1 MIENDLLR
9 ENAVETVTLTA
20 FRNYPSLSLALSSGF
35 NVVSGPN
42 AQGKTNL
49 LEALYLVG
57 TTRLLRGQRDAEAVR
72 DGEERAAVEVE
83 LAGSGTRLGVTLERG
98 ARKRARINGLALP
111 RAADLIG
118 RLPVVCVSAA
128 DMAIVRGE
136 PADRRLFLDL
146 ELSALSPAY
155 LHHFAGYKR
164 AQEQRGAL
172 LRQSRDRS
180 IPAEVFEPWEAQMAH
195 HGAHLRAARED
206 YVARLVAPTR
216 EVHARMGG
224 GEALDLRYEP
234 KDEALTEAA
243 LAATFAANRH
253 AEIARGASLYGP
265 HRDDL
270 RLEIEGR
277 DARLFGSQGQQR
289 TAVIALKLA
298 TLDVAREER
307 GVPPLLL
314 LDDILSD
321 LDETR
326 RAMLVEV
333 VLDRA
338 AQAVLTCTEASAAGE
353 RILSQARLFSV
364 KAGKVVGAPDVGSDP
379 DAPAPEAP
387 EPQ

>member
-1 MIENDLLR
+1 M
-9 ENAVETVTLTA
+9 ETLSLSG
-20 FRNYPSLSLALSSGF
+20 FRNYPSLSLRLSPGF

-49 LEALYLVG
+49 LESLYLVG
-57 TTRLLRGQRDAEAVR
+57 TTRLLRGQRDAEAIR
-72 DGEERAAVEVE
+72 DGEERSSVEVE
-83 LAGSGTRLGVTLERG
+83 LVGSGTRLGVTLERG
-98 ARKRARINGLALP
+98 GRKKARINGLTLP

-136 PADRRLFLDL
+136 PSDRRLLLDL

-155 LHHFAGYKR
+155 LRHFAGYKR

-172 LRQSRDRS
+172 LRACRERA
-180 IPAEVFEPWEAQMAH
+180 IPAETFEPWEAGMAA
-195 HGAHLRAARED
+195 HGAHLRAARRD
-206 YVARLVAPTR
+206 YVARLEAPTR

-224 GEALDLRYEP
+224 GEALTLRYEA
-234 KDEALTEAA
+234 KDEATDEEA
-243 LAATFAANRH
+243 LRDLYAANRG
-253 AEIARGASLYGP
+253 AEIARGASLFGP

-289 TAVIALKLA
+289 TAVIALKMA

-321 LDETR
+321 LDEGR

-338 AQAVLTCTEASAAGE
+338 AQAVLTCTEASAAGR
-353 RILSQARLFSV
+353 RILDQARLFSV
-364 KAGKVVGAPDVGSDP
+364 RAGAV
-379 DAPAPEAP
+379 EAL
-387 EPQ
+387 

>member
-1 MIENDLLR
+1 MR
-9 ENAVETVTLTA
+9 SGRGST
-20 FRNYPSLSLALSSGF
+20 SSRGRT
-35 NVVSGPN
+35 PR
-42 AQGKTNL
+42 GKTNL
-49 LEALYLVG
+49 LESLYLLG
-57 TTRLLRGQRDAEAVR
+57 TTRLLRGQRDAEAIR
-72 DGEERAAVEVE
+72 DGEERATVEAT
-83 LAGSGTRLGVTLERG
+83 LAGSGTRLGVSLERG

-136 PADRRLFLDL
+136 PSDRRLLLDL

-155 LHHFAGYKR
+155 LHHFALYKR

-172 LRQSRDRS
+172 LRLSRERAVA
-180 IPAEVFEPWEAQMAH
+180 AETFEPWEAGMAT
-195 HGAHLRAARED
+195 HGAHLRLARED

-224 GEALDLRYEP
+224 GEALDLRYEA
-234 KDEALTEAA
+234 KDEARDEEGLRA
-243 LAATFAANRH
+243 LYAENRG

-289 TAVIALKLA
+289 TAVIALKMA
-298 TLDVAREER
+298 TLEVAREER
-307 GVPPLLL
+307 GVAPLLL

-338 AQAVLTCTEASAAGE
+338 GQAVLTCTEASAAGE
-353 RILSQARLFSV
+353 RILSQAKLFSV
-364 KAGKVVGAPDVGSDP
+364 RAGSVEALTVADGGS
-379 DAPAPEAP
+379 ERS
-387 EPQ
+387 

>member
-1 MIENDLLR
+1 MIERDLLR
-9 ENAVETVTLTA
+9 ENAVETLA
-20 FRNYPSLSLALSSGF
+20 LEGFRNYPALRLPLGPGF

-49 LEALYLVG
+49 LESLYLVG
-57 TTRLLRGQRDAEAVR
+57 TTRLLRGQRDAEAIR
-72 DGEERAAVEVE
+72 DGDERAVVEVE
-83 LAGSGTRLGVTLERG
+83 LADSGTRLGVFLERG
-98 ARKRARINGLALP
+98 ARKRAKINGLALP
-111 RAADLIG
+111 RAADLLG

-172 LRQSRDRS
+172 LRQSRERS
-180 IPAEVFEPWEAQMAH
+180 IPSEVFEPWEAQMAL
-195 HGAHLRAARED
+195 HGTHLRAARND

-224 GEALDLRYEP
+224 GEALGLRYEP
-234 KDEALTEAA
+234 KDDAPGEEALRD
-243 LAATFAANRH
+243 LFAANRPS
-253 AEIARGASLYGP
+253 EIARGASLYGP

-321 LDETR
+321 LDESR

-353 RILSQARLFSV
+353 RILERARLFRVRAGSV
-364 KAGKVVGAPDVGSDP
+364 
-379 DAPAPEAP
+379 EAS
-387 EPQ
+387 

>member
-1 MIENDLLR
+1 MRDRDLLR
-9 ENAVETVTLTA
+9 ENTVETLVLEG
-20 FRNYPSLSLALSSGF
+20 FRNYASLRLPLSAGF

-72 DGEERAAVEVE
+72 DGDDRAMVEVE
-83 LAGSGTRLGVTLERG
+83 LAHSGTRLGVGLERG
-98 ARKRARINGLALP
+98 ARKRARVNGLALP

-155 LHHFAGYKR
+155 LHHFALYKR

-172 LRQSRDRS
+172 LRQCRERS
-180 IPAEVFEPWEAQMAH
+180 VAPEVFEPWEAQMAQ
-195 HGAHLRAARED
+195 HGAHLRGARLD
-206 YVARLVAPTR
+206 YVARLVEPTR

-234 KDEALTEAA
+234 KDEAMEEDA
-243 LAATFAANRH
+243 LRALLDASRSQDV
-253 AEIARGASLYGP
+253 ARGATSFGP

-298 TLDVAREER
+298 TLDVATEER
-307 GVPPLLL
+307 GAPPLLL

-321 LDETR
+321 LDERR

-353 RILSQARLFSV
+353 RILSQARLFAV
-364 KAGKVVGAPDVGSDP
+364 ENGAVASLDSED
-379 DAPAPEAP
+379 EL
-387 EPQ
+387 

>member
-1 MIENDLLR
+1 MIEEEFLR
-9 ENAVETVTLTA
+9 DNAVETVSLDG
-20 FRNYPSLSLALSSGF
+20 FRNYPSLRLSLSPGF
-35 NVVSGPN
+35 NVVAGPN

-49 LEALYLVG
+49 LESLYLVG
-57 TTRLLRGQRDAEAVR
+57 TTRLLRGQRDAEAIR
-72 DGEERAAVEVE
+72 DGEERASVEVE
-83 LAGSGTRLGVTLERG
+83 LAGSGTRLGVSLERG

-172 LRQSRDRS
+172 LRASRERPV
-180 IPAEVFEPWEAQMAH
+180 PAAVFEPWETQMAH
-195 HGAHLRAARED
+195 HGAHLRRAREE

-224 GEALDLRYEP
+224 GEALNLRYEP
-234 KDEALTEAA
+234 KDEALTEDA
-243 LAATFAANRH
+243 LSETFAANRSG
-253 AEIARGASLYGP
+253 EIARGASLYGP

-289 TAVIALKLA
+289 TAVIAAKMA
-298 TLDVAREER
+298 TLEIAREER

-338 AQAVLTCTEASAAGE
+338 SQAVLTCTEASAAGE
-353 RILSQARLFSV
+353 RILGRARLFAVRNGSV
-364 KAGKVVGAPDVGSDP
+364 
-379 DAPAPEAP
+379 
-387 EPQ
+387 EPLTVADNG